1 MSNYLCNLIDLKKQQ
16 YLSKYEHTYTLGTQN
31 TPTAKFIATEIVY
44 LFCTLYRGGSVRA
57 SLPSP
62 CFSTMQRRHRSDLR
76 SQEHHGLPR
85 QMSHAN
91 IKSILDYQV
100 EFTNFEINHISYN
113 FSEISILLSKK
124 SHFRKIQKL
133 L

>member
-1 MSNYLCNLIDLKKQQ
+1 MNI
-16 YLSKYEHTYTLGTQN
+16 HTHWAQKTHRQ
-31 TPTAKFIATEIVY
+31 AKFISTKIVY

-100 EFTNFEINHISYN
+100 EFTNFEIYHISYIIYHITSRYIIYHISYN
-113 FSEISILLSKK
+113 FEIYHISYNFEIYHISY
-124 SHFRKIQKL
+124 IT
-133 L
+133 